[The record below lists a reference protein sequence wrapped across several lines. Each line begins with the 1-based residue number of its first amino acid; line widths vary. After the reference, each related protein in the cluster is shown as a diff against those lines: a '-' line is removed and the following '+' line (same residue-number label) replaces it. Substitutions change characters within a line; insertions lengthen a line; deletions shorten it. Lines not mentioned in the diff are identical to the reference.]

1 MNARTDPCFVDCSVG
16 CGAEVVTTET
26 KNKTTMPVW
35 KQDLELG
42 LTQPLG
48 TTLTFQVCAV
58 KNAELL
64 GQAVVD
70 ISSLAP
76 DQTVTQT
83 LVLKK
88 DPASAEVFTGAVCV
102 IWI

>member
-1 MNARTDPCFVDCSVG
+1 M
-16 CGAEVVTTET
+16 TTET

-35 KQDLELG
+35 KQDVELG
-42 LTQPLG
+42 LIQPLG
-48 TTLTFQVCAV
+48 GSLTFQVCAV

-70 ISSLAP
+70 ISSLPP

-88 DPASAEVFTGAVCV
+88 DLASEEVCWCCVWFNTGE
-102 IWI
+102 

>member
-1 MNARTDPCFVDCSVG
+1 M
-16 CGAEVVTTET
+16 TTET

-35 KQDLELG
+35 KQDVELG
-42 LTQPLG
+42 LSQPLG

-64 GQAVVD
+64 GQAIVD

-88 DPASAEVFTGAVCV
+88 DPASAEVRWCCLRFGADDGGADAVIYRTGLR
-102 IWI
+102 